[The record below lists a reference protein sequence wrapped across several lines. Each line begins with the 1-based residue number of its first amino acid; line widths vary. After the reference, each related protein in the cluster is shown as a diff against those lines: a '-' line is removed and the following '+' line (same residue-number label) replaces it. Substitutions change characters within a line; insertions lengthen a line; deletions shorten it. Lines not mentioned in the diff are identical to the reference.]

1 MPDSPRRPP
10 DTPLILSWI
19 ARFILWIFGWR
30 IESTAVPNYPKMVVI
45 GAPHTSNLDGFIYIL
60 VVLTERVRANFM
72 GKHTL
77 FHPPFGWLI
86 RLAGGI
92 PINRATTVNA
102 VEQAVQA
109 FRERE
114 RMVLV
119 LAPEGT
125 RKNVP
130 YWKTGFYYIALGAG
144 VPILLGYAD
153 YSRRRAG
160 FGPLLTPTGDIDKDF
175 EAIRTFY
182 ADKVGQHPER
192 QGPIALPP
200 KE

>member
-1 MPDSPRRPP
+1 M
-10 DTPLILSWI
+10 SWI

-30 IESTAVPNYPKMVVI
+30 IESQPIPNYPKMVMI
-45 GAPHTSNLDGFIYIL
+45 GAPHTSNLDGFLYIL
-60 VVLTERVRANFM
+60 IVLGVRVRANFLA
-72 GKHTL
+72 KHSL
-77 FHPPFGWLI
+77 FRPPFGWLL
-86 RLAGGI
+86 RLAGGV
-92 PINRATTVNA
+92 PLNRTTTVNA
-102 VEQAVQA
+102 VEQAVQV
-109 FRERE
+109 FRERD
-114 RMVLV
+114 RMVLA

-144 VPILLGYAD
+144 VPIVLGYVD
-153 YSRRRAG
+153 YRQRRCG
-160 FGPLLTPTGDIDKDF
+160 FGPMLMPSGDIDKDF
-175 EAIRTFY
+175 EVIRAFY

>member
-1 MPDSPRRPP
+1 
-10 DTPLILSWI
+10 
-19 ARFILWIFGWR
+19 
-30 IESTAVPNYPKMVVI
+30 
-45 GAPHTSNLDGFIYIL
+45 
-60 VVLTERVRANFM
+60 
-72 GKHTL
+72 
-77 FHPPFGWLI
+77 
-86 RLAGGI
+86 
-92 PINRATTVNA
+92 
-102 VEQAVQA
+102 VQV
-109 FRERE
+109 FRERD

-144 VPILLGYAD
+144 VPVLLGYVD
-153 YSRRRAG
+153 YPRRRCG
-160 FGPLLTPTGDIDKDF
+160 FGPALMPTGDIDKDF
-175 EAIRTFY
+175 EVIRAFY

>member
-1 MPDSPRRPP
+1 MPDSPQRPP
-10 DTPLILSWI
+10 DIPLILSWM

-30 IESTAVPNYPKMVVI
+30 IDGSVVPNYPKMVMI
-45 GAPHTSNLDGFIYIL
+45 GAPHTSNLDGFLYIL
-60 VVLTERVRANFM
+60 IVLTLRVRANFL

-77 FHPPFGWLI
+77 FRPPFGWLI
-86 RLAGGI
+86 TLAGGV
-92 PINRATTVNA
+92 PLNRSTTKNA
-102 VEQAVQA
+102 VEQAVQV
-109 FRERE
+109 FQERDK
-114 RMVLV
+114 MVLA

-144 VPILLGYAD
+144 VPILLGYVD
-153 YSRRRAG
+153 YPRRICG
-160 FGPLLTPTGDIDKDF
+160 FGPMFMPSGDIEKDF
-175 EAIRTFY
+175 EVIRAFY